1 MTPVSVIVAP
11 FPVSAPGPVACEP
24 GVPGTPAQRVEGARG
39 CQSDGLLPRPLLLTS
54 ADLQRPHVLTSSE
67 AGLTLAPEATS
78 ARAEEAKAEQA
89 TPHLNISLT
98 WNTDTRSRRLI

>member
-39 CQSDGLLPRPLLLTS
+39 CQSDGLGLPRPLLLAP
-54 ADLQRPHVLTSSE
+54 ADWVLAVMTVMLTPSWARE
-67 AGLTLAPEATS
+67 ALAPASSTTVS
-78 ARAEEAKAEQA
+78 STQTVKTDAKQS
-89 TPHLNISLT
+89 TLRSDFSLT
-98 WNTDTRSRRLI
+98 